1 MDKIILNANDIET
14 LLKWRDENKNL
25 VRRSPAPFKGIILE
39 FPETKISIKAIN
51 DKGKITFYIS
61 VNGSRAGKLIGD
73 QLPGG
78 LYRVHKNTTK
88 LKEEDIQ
95 SILTVYASLMALIV
109 FHKPEA
115 PPQTSHAARPSKPRH
130 GNAKKRH
137 AAGIT
142 YILRPRGKNPAIIPT
157 RSEAK
162 MAAAFNVRGHYRR
175 YKNGKT
181 VWIRPYTKGA
191 GKGKSKTY
199 KL

>member
-1 MDKIILNANDIET
+1 MDKIILTANDIET

-25 VRRSPAPFKGIILE
+25 VRQSPAPFKGIILE

-61 VNGSRAGKLIGD
+61 VNGSRVGKLIGD

-115 PPQTSHAARPSKPRH
+115 TPPTKRSSAPRPRKGENR
-130 GNAKKRH
+130 KRH

-142 YILRPRGKNPAIIPT
+142 YILRPRGKNPSVTPAC
-157 RSEAK
+157 SEAK
-162 MAAAFNVRGHYRR
+162 TTASFNVRGHYRR

-191 GKGKSKTY
+191 GKGKTKTY